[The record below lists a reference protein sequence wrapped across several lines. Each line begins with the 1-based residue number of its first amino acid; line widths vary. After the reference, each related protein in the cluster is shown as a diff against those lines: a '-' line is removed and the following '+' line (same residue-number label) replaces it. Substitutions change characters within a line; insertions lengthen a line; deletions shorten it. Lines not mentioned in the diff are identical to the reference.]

1 VGSQGQRRRKPKHKS
16 PPHTAGQQHEAHL
29 HAEQQAVLDNMG
41 LGGSPQWLKIVAV
54 VVIVMLVVGALGGF
68 IILTTR

>member
-1 VGSQGQRRRKPKHKS
+1 MGSQGQRRRKPKPKQR
-16 PPHTAGQQHEAHL
+16 PRTAHEQHEAHL

-41 LGGSPQWLKIVAV
+41 FGNSAPWLKVVAI
-54 VVIVMLVVGALGGF
+54 VVIVMLVVSALAGF